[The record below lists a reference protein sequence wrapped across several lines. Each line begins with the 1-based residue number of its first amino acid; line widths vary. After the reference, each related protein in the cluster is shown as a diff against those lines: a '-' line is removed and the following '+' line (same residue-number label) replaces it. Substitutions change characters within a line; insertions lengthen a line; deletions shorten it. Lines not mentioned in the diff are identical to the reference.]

1 MTRTICDICGM
12 EMPTTRF
19 TDTIESLN
27 FCISS
32 YGRRWDIC
40 DKCRA
45 SLNGWI
51 NIRKTG
57 YDEICESE
65 SEDE

>member
-1 MTRTICDICGM
+1 MTITVCDICGRKLLSTKFAD
-12 EMPTTRF
+12 P
-19 TDTIESLN
+19 IKSLN

-32 YGRRWDIC
+32 YGKKWDIC

-51 NIRKTG
+51 NVLRQGWEET
-57 YDEICESE
+57 CESE
-65 SEDE
+65 SEE